1 ATAIRSNASPISARW
16 CWCRRTDGCTTPLR
30 GGPPAASTP
39 EQRFIIPPQSDRTL
53 LRTGGCV
60 MDRRFHWGMF
70 ALLVLTAVA
79 VGMLSF
85 NAGVSH
91 GLALSPGISV
101 GGAAGGAVAP
111 YYWHRGWGWGFG
123 FGPVFVLLFWFMMFA

>member
-1 ATAIRSNASPISARW
+1 M
-16 CWCRRTDGCTTPLR
+16 
-30 GGPPAASTP
+30 
-39 EQRFIIPPQSDRTL
+39 E
-53 LRTGGCV
+53 
-60 MDRRFHWGMF
+60 RRFHWGMF

-123 FGPVFVLLFWFMMFA
+123 VGPIFVLLFWFMMFGVFRALLWGGGYRRRWYPRDLEGWHRRMHEEMDKKA

>member
-1 ATAIRSNASPISARW
+1 M
-16 CWCRRTDGCTTPLR
+16 
-30 GGPPAASTP
+30 
-39 EQRFIIPPQSDRTL
+39 E
-53 LRTGGCV
+53 
-60 MDRRFHWGMF
+60 RRFHWGMF

-91 GLALSPGISV
+91 GLALS
-101 GGAAGGAVAP
+101 AAPP

-123 FGPVFVLLFWFMMFA
+123 VGPIFVLLFWFMMFGVFRALLWGGGYRRRWYPRDLEGWHRRMHEEMDKKA